1 MPLFGLGDIKFDKS
15 PNPVNGPLASL
26 AQSQFTTNTLRYP
39 LNVGAPEAGH
49 YMERSWGAIFYPYP
63 ESCIYNA
70 GTLEQ
75 IKENIQTIKSYL
87 NTKIL

>member
-49 YMERSWGAIFYPYP
+49 YMMIYIKKQKTSQVKYTR
-63 ESCIYNA
+63 CIC
-70 GTLEQ
+70 
-75 IKENIQTIKSYL
+75 SR
-87 NTKIL
+87 